1 MSTVHDCQDFYY
13 RSWRQSD
20 IIVKPAEKGGKRE
33 KKRERKGMRE
43 RREGDRQTEGGMAQG
58 WHSIK

>member
-1 MSTVHDCQDFYY
+1 M
-13 RSWRQSD
+13 
-20 IIVKPAEKGGKRE
+20 KPAEKGGKRE